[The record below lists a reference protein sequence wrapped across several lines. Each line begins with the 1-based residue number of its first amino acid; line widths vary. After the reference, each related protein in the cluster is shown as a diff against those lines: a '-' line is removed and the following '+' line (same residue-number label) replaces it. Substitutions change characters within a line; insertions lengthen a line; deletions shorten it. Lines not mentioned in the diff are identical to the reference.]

1 MFKNDRDTVAD
12 ARVQENETVIAASV
26 RVEGDFVSEGNVRI
40 EGEVKGSIATERD
53 LIVGENAKITA
64 GVQARNGVIAGEL
77 HGNLRIFDRLEL
89 ASTARVYGDIQA
101 KVLSVAPG
109 AMMKGQLVIGL
120 EVPAQEKRDLRAAAE
135 ERPPVAQGFGLK
147 GARDKKIEELLQ
159 Q

>member
-1 MFKNDRDTVAD
+1 MFKNDRETTTVAH
-12 ARVQENETVIAASV
+12 ETETVIAPSV

-64 GVQARNGVIAGEL
+64 GIQARNAVIAGEL
-77 HGNLRIFDRLEL
+77 HGNLRVFDRLEL
-89 ASTARVYGDIQA
+89 ASTARIFGDIQS

-120 EVPAQEKRDLRAAAE
+120 EVPAMEKSEAAPKTE
-135 ERPPVAQGFGLK
+135 ERPPVAR
-147 GARDKKIEELLQ
+147 GAKSVREQKIEELLQ

>member
-1 MFKNDRDTVAD
+1 MFKNDRDTMTVA
-12 ARVQENETVIAASV
+12 QETETVIAPSV

-40 EGEVKGSIATERD
+40 EGEVKGSISTDRD

-77 HGNLRIFDRLEL
+77 HGNLRVFDRLEL
-89 ASTARVYGDIQA
+89 ASTARIYGDIQA

-120 EVPAQEKRDLRAAAE
+120 EVPAMEKREAPAAKTE
-135 ERPPVAQGFGLK
+135 ERPPVARATRTVREQ
-147 GARDKKIEELLQ
+147 KIEELLQ

>member
-1 MFKNDRDTVAD
+1 MFKNDRETMSVA
-12 ARVQENETVIAASV
+12 QETETVIAPSV

-40 EGEVKGSIATERD
+40 EGEVKGSISTDRD

-77 HGNLRIFDRLEL
+77 HGNLRVFDRLEL
-89 ASTARVYGDIQA
+89 ASTARIYGDIQA

-120 EVPAQEKRDLRAAAE
+120 EVAALEKREAAASSETE
-135 ERPPVAQGFGLK
+135 ERPPVARAA
-147 GARDKKIEELLQ
+147 ARTVREKKIEELLQ

>member
-1 MFKNDRDTVAD
+1 MFKNDRDTTTVAH
-12 ARVQENETVIAASV
+12 ETETVIAPSV

-40 EGEVKGSIATERD
+40 EGEVKGSISTERD

-64 GVQARNGVIAGEL
+64 GVQARNAVIAGEL
-77 HGNLRIFDRLEL
+77 HGNLRVFDRLEL
-89 ASTARVYGDIQA
+89 ASTARIFGDIQS

-120 EVPAQEKRDLRAAAE
+120 EVPAMEKSEDAPKTE
-135 ERPPVAQGFGLK
+135 ERPPVARGTKSVREQ
-147 GARDKKIEELLQ
+147 KIEELLQ